1 MSTLSE
7 NDKEKFKKL
16 YFKYLRAESFRKS
29 LVYQKRFLLIMLSGY
44 EETERE
50 ILNTLRIEPLLSQHS
65 LKNIS
70 PSSSLAL
77 SRGSISQKM
86 EIQTRNTSFY
96 SNRFV
101 IHKAKSRFRT
111 AVICIIAISRIK

>member
-1 MSTLSE
+1 M
-7 NDKEKFKKL
+7 
-16 YFKYLRAESFRKS
+16 RAESFRKS

-50 ILNTLRIEPLLSQHS
+50 ILNTLRLEPLLSS
-65 LKNIS
+65 NNLKNLS

-77 SRGSISQKM
+77 SRNSINHKDSNK
-86 EIQTRNTSFY
+86 NTSFY

-101 IHKAKSRFRT
+101 VHRAKSRFRT
-111 AVICIIAISRIK
+111 AVICIISISRIKYV

>member
-1 MSTLSE
+1 M
-7 NDKEKFKKL
+7 
-16 YFKYLRAESFRKS
+16 RAESFRKS

-50 ILNTLRIEPLLSQHS
+50 KLNTLRLEPLLSSNS
-65 LKNIS
+65 LKNLS

-77 SRGSISQKM
+77 SRNSINQKDLNK
-86 EIQTRNTSFY
+86 NTSFY

-101 IHKAKSRFRT
+101 VHKAKSRFRT
-111 AVICIIAISRIK
+111 AVICIISISRIKYV